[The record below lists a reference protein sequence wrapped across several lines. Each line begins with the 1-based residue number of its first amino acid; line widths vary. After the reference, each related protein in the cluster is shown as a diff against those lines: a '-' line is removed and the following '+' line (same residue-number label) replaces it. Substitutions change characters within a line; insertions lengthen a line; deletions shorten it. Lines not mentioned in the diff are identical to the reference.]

1 MPIRS
6 GRTAGSLFSLALL
19 LPCACAF
26 LLPASR
32 VLPRPSS
39 SSTCSSRR
47 SISSSP
53 ARRAASAVSMNM
65 EQLTVQPIKTFEG
78 EVELPGS
85 KSISNRILL
94 LAALSQGTTVVD
106 NLLQSEVRTPCID
119 SVCMWRACICMLTP
133 TYGHIPT

>member
-1 MPIRS
+1 MRTSS
-6 GRTAGSLFSLALL
+6 GRTADRLLSLALL

-32 VLPRPSS
+32 VVPRPASSYSS
-39 SSTCSSRR
+39 SSSPSS
-47 SISSSP
+47 
-53 ARRAASAVSMNM
+53 ARRAAGAVSMDM

-78 EVELPGS
+78 EIELPGS

-106 NLLQSEVRTPCID
+106 NLLQSEVR
-119 SVCMWRACICMLTP
+119 V
-133 TYGHIPT
+133 

>member
-1 MPIRS
+1 MPTRS
-6 GRTAGSLFSLALL
+6 GHTAGSLLSLALL
-19 LPCACAF
+19 LPCACGF

-39 SSTCSSRR
+39 SSPCSSL
-47 SISSSP
+47 SSSSS
-53 ARRAASAVSMNM
+53 ARRAAGAVSMDM
-65 EQLTVQPIKTFEG
+65 EQLTVQPIKTFDG

-106 NLLQSEVRTPCID
+106 NLLQSEVRTH
-119 SVCMWRACICMLTP
+119 VCVEVYLHCTARMHLF
-133 TYGHIPT
+133 Y